1 MLLFRQLIYGST
13 CKKKNNSMSLN
24 EAVNGQN
31 LVFAHSLPH
40 KLSIVNVI
48 KQMLLCMKMYDQKT
62 HNNENSHFQVWKLYL
77 KNVNVLESLI
87 KYSDHIASQ

>member
-1 MLLFRQLIYGST
+1 
-13 CKKKNNSMSLN
+13 MSLN

-62 HNNENSHFQVWKLYL
+62 HNNENSHFQV
-77 KNVNVLESLI
+77 
-87 KYSDHIASQ
+87 

>member
-1 MLLFRQLIYGST
+1 MATGYVALQAAYLWQHMQ
-13 CKKKNNSMSLN
+13 KKNNSMSLN

-48 KQMLLCMKMYDQKT
+48 KQKAMLLCMKMYDQKT
-62 HNNENSHFQVWKLYL
+62 HNNENSHFQV
-77 KNVNVLESLI
+77 
-87 KYSDHIASQ
+87 

>member
-1 MLLFRQLIYGST
+1 
-13 CKKKNNSMSLN
+13 MSLN

-48 KQMLLCMKMYDQKT
+48 KQKAMLLCMKMYDQKT
-62 HNNENSHFQVWKLYL
+62 HNNENSHFQV
-77 KNVNVLESLI
+77 
-87 KYSDHIASQ
+87 